1 MQALKAAKERA
12 VWQTKH
18 LDCSSSSQKQA
29 PTAHAGDPGSSGH
42 ISGTPT
48 HCCLCKIVWFVSV
61 PCSKEWITRSNNT
74 QEELKLPN
82 GRTWRVLSHLLMQ
95 WKWKA
100 WLQTPAACKTYLIRP
115 KYLMNLK
122 NKLSQIS
129 SHNGKPW
136 VNFACHYWVGTMS
149 NVPIIHFQLWTWVR

>member
-48 HCCLCKIVWFVSV
+48 HCCLCKIVWFVSMR
-61 PCSKEWITRSNNT
+61 CSKE
-74 QEELKLPN
+74 
-82 GRTWRVLSHLLMQ
+82 LSY
-95 WKWKA
+95 KIKSY
-100 WLQTPAACKTYLIRP
+100 TGGAAAT
-115 KYLMNLK
+115 
-122 NKLSQIS
+122 
-129 SHNGKPW
+129 
-136 VNFACHYWVGTMS
+136 
-149 NVPIIHFQLWTWVR
+149 